1 MWPVGVFDLV
11 QLGLGEGVVEV
22 LDGHLV
28 EGDHVLELGQLG
40 GGQTDSQTEL
50 KLVQFLKEALLF

>member
-1 MWPVGVFDLV
+1 MGPVGVFDLV

-28 EGDHVLELGQLG
+28 EGDHVL
-40 GGQTDSQTEL
+40 
-50 KLVQFLKEALLF
+50 KLVQLRPNTKEQKERERKKTIRL